1 MSFINS
7 KTTTNGSYN
16 NNNNNNNNVILEYND
31 DDDDDLFDEVF
42 KNISGNIARP
52 NNHGDGDGDGD
63 GDGAGDGDG
72 DGDGDDDEYILD
84 DSWIREAE
92 ENLLSYE
99 YSDFIKE
106 DITNLNVSF
115 IFINRK
121 KEIEECRNIRVLLRT
136 PNQITQTELIYI
148 IQKNQW
154 RGGGIGGQGV
164 ALRRTYY
171 NFYRMICYSF
181 YMSEDAKTIATYLN
195 NHADVAHDGSDD
207 DDDDDGD
214 EQDPF
219 FKEYESIISPST
231 EIIYFHPTIRLFH
244 DISSLT
250 IILHED

>member
-7 KTTTNGSYN
+7 KTPTNGSY

-42 KNISGNIARP
+42 KTISGNIAGP
-52 NNHGDGDGDGD
+52 NDHHDGDGYGDGDGDGD
-63 GDGAGDGDG
+63 DDD
-72 DGDGDDDEYILD
+72 DDDEYILD

-106 DITNLNVSF
+106 DITYLNVSF

-154 RGGGIGGQGV
+154 RGGGSGGQGV

-181 YMSEDAKTIATYLN
+181 YMPEDAKTIATYLN
-195 NHADVAHDGSDD
+195 DDADVSHDGGDD
-207 DDDDDGD
+207 HDAG
-214 EQDPF
+214 DPF